1 MPKEYERVLKHNKP
15 SFGSHKKAWPVVSVL
30 IPTFNRRRYFAEA
43 LASVVCQNYRN
54 LQIIAVND
62 GGEDVSDIVNS
73 YNDPRLLFIN
83 RKENRGKA
91 HSLNEALAQAEG
103 KYVAYLDDDDLYYP
117 NHIETLVD
125 ALENESDYQVAY
137 SDLYK
142 VYCKVCPDGSKQ
154 VLSKVAEF
162 CRDFDRFVMLYFNQT
177 VHQSLMHCRDL
188 LEKTGPYNEDLNI
201 FIDWDMTRRLVFFS
215 DFYHAHRITGEF
227 YRSVGK
233 CDRISVRGR
242 KDKSESLKNFLTIRT
257 TRPAKPWTKLG
268 DMSIIFITD
277 QINKQAG
284 ATLGSIWQHTFY
296 PYKVYL
302 PLPTVNIER
311 LDTKMPNIVPVPVNE
326 LSSKDQRID
335 AALTRCEGEYIAIV
349 PSEFPIREF
358 WVEDS
363 LHALVNGPV
372 SCEGFKLEASTDT
385 LWAAVVRKEKLQY
398 ARRSFPNLPVR
409 QSLKA
414 AGIVL
419 RQPAF
424 EERPFQFDDLF
435 QEAQFAE
442 KNGNWAQAAQM
453 FEYIAEHHQN
463 ELWMKVLAAKAFFNA
478 GGYTRAT
485 ELSCEV
491 NQQWPTVDTLL
502 VEAKVNREKKDFN
515 SAIGSLKRA
524 EQILEG
530 KEF

>member
-1 MPKEYERVLKHNKP
+1 MPHKYKRTPKHKEF
-15 SFGSHKKAWPVVSVL
+15 SFESQTEPLVTVL
-30 IPTFNRRRYFAEA
+30 ISTFNRRRYFAEA
-43 LASVVCQNYRN
+43 LGSIVGQNYKN

-62 GGEDVSDIVNS
+62 GGEDVSDIVKS
-73 YNDPRLLFIN
+73 YNDPRLVFIN
-83 RKENRGKA
+83 RKENCGKA
-91 HSLNEALAQAEG
+91 HSLNEALARAEG
-103 KYVAYLDDDDLYYP
+103 KYIAYLDDDDLYYP
-117 NHIETLVD
+117 NHIETLVGV
-125 ALENESDYQVAY
+125 LENESDCQVAY

-142 VYCKVCPDGSKQ
+142 VYCKVFPDGSKQ
-154 VLSKVAEF
+154 VLSKVVEF
-162 CRDFDRFVMLYFNQT
+162 CRDFDQFVMLYFNQT
-177 VHQSLMHCRDL
+177 VHQSLMHRRDL

-201 FIDWDMTRRLVFFS
+201 LIDWDMTRRLSFFS

-227 YRSVGK
+227 YRSAGK
-233 CDRISVRGR
+233 CDRISVRER
-242 KDKSESLKNFLTIRT
+242 KDNSKFLKNFLTIRT
-257 TRPAKPWTKLG
+257 TRPAKPWTKIK
-268 DMSIIFITD
+268 DMSIIIITD
-277 QINKQAG
+277 QIDKQVG

-296 PYKVYL
+296 PYEVYL
-302 PLPTVNIER
+302 PLPTVNFEI
-311 LDTKMPNIVPVPVNE
+311 LNIKMPNIVPVPVNE

-335 AALTRCEGEYIAIV
+335 AALNRCEGEYIVIV
-349 PSEFPIREF
+349 PSGFPIREF

-363 LHALVNGPV
+363 LHALANGPV
-372 SCEGFKLEASTDT
+372 SCEGFELEASTDT

-398 ARRSFPNLPVR
+398 AHRSFPNLPIR

-419 RQPAF
+419 RQPAS

-442 KNGNWAQAAQM
+442 KNGNWAQAAQI
-453 FEYIAEHHQN
+453 FKYIAEHHQN

-478 GGYTRAT
+478 GEYTRAA

-515 SAIGSLKRA
+515 SAIRSLNQA

-530 KEF
+530 KEL